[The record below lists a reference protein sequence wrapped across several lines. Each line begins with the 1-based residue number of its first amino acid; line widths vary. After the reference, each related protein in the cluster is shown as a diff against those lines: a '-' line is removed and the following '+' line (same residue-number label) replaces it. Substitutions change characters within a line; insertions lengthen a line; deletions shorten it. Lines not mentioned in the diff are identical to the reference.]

1 MTDIK
6 FGEAGRYL
14 ICNEPRDEDDPM
26 NFHIY
31 KTLGKYDEFGG
42 QFEAVVVNLNIQNT
56 TWNVSYKYWEDVTE
70 KFEKVFENMLESML
84 LDSKIAYLK
93 TALNICKI
101 PVEDKIAE
109 LVISLYEEILKK
121 HGETSL
127 MDISRIQVEIEE
139 KYESKK
145 KSPDL

>member
-6 FGEAGRYL
+6 FGEAGRIL
-14 ICNEPRDEDDPM
+14 IDKLDSELGFIQTTGEYNKNTGIFKAKSINGEVE
-26 NFHIY
+26 
-31 KTLGKYDEFGG
+31 KTE
-42 QFEAVVVNLNIQNT
+42 
-56 TWNVSYKYWEDVTE
+56 WNANYKYWEDVTE
-70 KFEKVFENMLESML
+70 KLAFGLSL
-84 LDSKIAYLK
+84 DTLPLDSKIAYLK

-145 KSPDL
+145 SLQTSKRLSYYI